1 MEKKSS
7 TINKNKI
14 KKTKRKIK
22 IKISNIAIQVTYLII
37 FNEFLYQNK
46 FVIEIH
52 IKFVIETNTH
62 IKFIEQQLKK
72 TMQGCTYEK
81 SYKKSIFKNKTN
93 LIYIKLRKNHK

>member
-1 MEKKSS
+1 MKKKSS

-37 FNEFLYQNK
+37 LNEFLYQN
-46 FVIEIH
+46 
-52 IKFVIETNTH
+52 KFVIETNTH

-72 TMQGCTYEK
+72 KMQGYIYEK

>member
-1 MEKKSS
+1 M
-7 TINKNKI
+7 
-14 KKTKRKIK
+14 K

-46 FVIEIH
+46 FVIEKH

-62 IKFIEQQLKK
+62 IKFIEQQVKE
-72 TMQGCTYEK
+72 TMQGYTYEK

>member
-37 FNEFLYQNK
+37 LNEFLYQN
-46 FVIEIH
+46 
-52 IKFVIETNTH
+52 KFVIETNTH

-72 TMQGCTYEK
+72 KCKATYMK
-81 SYKKSIFKNKTN
+81 N
-93 LIYIKLRKNHK
+93 LIKNQYSKKINLYEIKKKPKMNHTHLSKN